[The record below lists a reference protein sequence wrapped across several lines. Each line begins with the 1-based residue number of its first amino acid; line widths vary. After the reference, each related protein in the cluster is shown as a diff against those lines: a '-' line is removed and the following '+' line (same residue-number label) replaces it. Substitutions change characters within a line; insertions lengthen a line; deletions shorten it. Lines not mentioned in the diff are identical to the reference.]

1 MLDFTWLTDSIV
13 MIDSWI

>member
-13 MIDSWI
+13 LIDSWI